1 MDLTS
6 TDRADIRSV
15 IEQQI
20 QAFRQGNAEAAFA
33 FASPG
38 IQEQFKT
45 PQLFIKMVQ
54 TAYDPLYRARSVVF
68 QDIGTVEGKL
78 AQQVVIMGPD
88 EALYRVYYLMQR
100 QSNSDWRINGCYLT
114 RMKETQP

>member
-6 TDRADIRSV
+6 RDRADIRAA

-20 QAFRQGNAEAAFA
+20 QAFRKGDADTAFT

-38 IQEQFKT
+38 IQEQFQT
-45 PQLFIKMVQ
+45 PQTFIKMVQ
-54 TAYDPLYRARSVVF
+54 TAYDPLYRARSVMF
-68 QDIGTVEGKL
+68 QDIGLAEGKL

-88 EALYRVYYLMQR
+88 EALYRAYYLMQR
-100 QSNSDWRINGCYLT
+100 QSNGDWRINGCYLN
-114 RMKETQP
+114 RLKETQP